1 MTKKTYATVTGKLST
16 QIAIASFGFGTLV
29 FLLNQFFPQED
40 IIFFIG
46 FIYVLIALFVN
57 GVVVL
62 NLIHHFIFF
71 QNHREYF
78 GVKILLVLANIPIAA
93 LFFYLTINNINLFKL
108 LNF

>member
-16 QIAIASFGFGTLV
+16 QIAIASFGFGTIL
-29 FLLNQFFPQED
+29 FLLNQLFPEVD
-40 IIFFIG
+40 EIYFIA
-46 FIYVLIALFVN
+46 FLYVLIALFIN

-78 GVKILLVLANIPIAA
+78 GVKILIVLANIPIAA
-93 LFFYLTINNINLFKL
+93 LFFYLTINHINL
-108 LNF
+108 LNI

>member
-16 QIAIASFGFGTLV
+16 QIAIASFALGTLV
-29 FLLNQFFPQED
+29 FLLHQLFPRED
-40 IIFFIG
+40 IIFVIG
-46 FIYVLIALFVN
+46 IFYVLIALFVN

-78 GVKILLVLANIPIAA
+78 GVKILIVLANIPIAA
-93 LFFYLTINNINLFKL
+93 LFFYLTINHINL

>member
-16 QIAIASFGFGTLV
+16 QIAIASFALGTLV
-29 FLLNQFFPQED
+29 FLLNQLLPRED
-40 IIFFIG
+40 IIFVIG
-46 FIYVLIALFVN
+46 IFYVLTAMFVN

-78 GVKILLVLANIPIAA
+78 GVKILIVLANIPIAA
-93 LFFYLTINNINLFKL
+93 LFFYLTINHINL
-108 LNF
+108 LNI

>member
-16 QIAIASFGFGTLV
+16 QIAITSFLIGTIL
-29 FLLNQFFPQED
+29 FLLNQLFPKIDELF
-40 IIFFIG
+40 IIGIF
-46 FIYVLIALFVN
+46 YVLLALFVN

-78 GVKILLVLANIPIAA
+78 GVKILLVLANLPIAA
-93 LFFYLTINNINLFKL
+93 GYFYITINRINLFY
-108 LNF
+108 F

>member
-16 QIAIASFGFGTLV
+16 QIAIGSFALGTLV
-29 FLLNQFFPQED
+29 FLLHQLLPRED
-40 IIFFIG
+40 IIFVIG
-46 FIYVLIALFVN
+46 IFYVLTAMFVN

-78 GVKILLVLANIPIAA
+78 GVKILIVLANIPIAA
-93 LFFYLTINNINLFKL
+93 LFFYLTINNINL
-108 LNF
+108 LNP

>member
-16 QIAIASFGFGTLV
+16 QIAISSFLIGTIL
-29 FLLNQFFPQED
+29 FLLNQLFPKIDELF
-40 IIFFIG
+40 IIGVF
-46 FIYVLIALFVN
+46 YVLLALFVN

-78 GVKILLVLANIPIAA
+78 GVKILIVLANIPIAA
-93 LFFYLTINNINLFKL
+93 LFFYLTINNINL
-108 LNF
+108 LNS

>member
-16 QIAIASFGFGTLV
+16 QIAITSFLIGTIL
-29 FLLNQFFPQED
+29 FLLNQLFPKIDELF
-40 IIFFIG
+40 IIGVF
-46 FIYVLIALFVN
+46 YVLLALFVN

-78 GVKILLVLANIPIAA
+78 GVKILIVLANIPIAA
-93 LFFYLTINNINLFKL
+93 LFFYLTINNINL
-108 LNF
+108 LNS